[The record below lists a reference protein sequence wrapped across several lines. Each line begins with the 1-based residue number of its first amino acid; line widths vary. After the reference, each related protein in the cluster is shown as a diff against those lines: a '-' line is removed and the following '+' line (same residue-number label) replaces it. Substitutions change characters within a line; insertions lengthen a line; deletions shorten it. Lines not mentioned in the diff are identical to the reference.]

1 MPGSDELRQPRRS
14 VLRRRFSGISEKND
28 GRFVVTTV
36 LYSTR
41 MEVVSPVVTQI
52 NVVKIVDLQR
62 QHIYLAF
69 IIPSESSNLGASGT
83 KLE

>member
-1 MPGSDELRQPRRS
+1 MPGSDELMQPRRS

-62 QHIYLAF
+62 QHIYLSF
-69 IIPSESSNLGASGT
+69 NIPSGSSNLGASGT

>member
-69 IIPSESSNLGASGT
+69 IIPSESSKLGASST

>member
-1 MPGSDELRQPRRS
+1 MPGNDGLMQPRRS
-14 VLRRRFSGISEKND
+14 VLRRRFPGISEKND
-28 GRFVVTTV
+28 DRFVVTTV

-41 MEVVSPVVTQI
+41 MEMVSPVVTQI

-62 QHIYLAF
+62 QYIYLSF
-69 IIPSESSNLGASGT
+69 NNPSGSSNLGASGT